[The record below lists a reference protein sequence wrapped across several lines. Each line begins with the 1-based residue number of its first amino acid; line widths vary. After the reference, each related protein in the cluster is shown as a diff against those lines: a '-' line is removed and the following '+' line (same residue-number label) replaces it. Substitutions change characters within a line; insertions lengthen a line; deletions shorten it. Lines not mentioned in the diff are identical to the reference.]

1 MKCRLEL
8 FCAVGANQ
16 GQILTKN
23 WKIQN
28 AVILVQSFDTFDILG
43 QDVNGVGDYF
53 QTKMAC
59 DPRSAL
65 GQKVHSINNLR

>member
-8 FCAVGANQ
+8 FCAVGVNQ

-53 QTKMAC
+53 QTKTSC
-59 DPRSAL
+59 DLRSAL
-65 GQKVHSINNLR
+65 GQNIHFINNLR